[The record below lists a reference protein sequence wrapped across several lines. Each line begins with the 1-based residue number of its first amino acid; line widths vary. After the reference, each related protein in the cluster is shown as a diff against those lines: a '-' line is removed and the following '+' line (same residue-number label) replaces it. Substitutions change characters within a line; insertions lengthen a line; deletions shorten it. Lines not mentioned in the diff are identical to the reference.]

1 MIQRSFS
8 DMSTDELVDLFAEN
22 GVEQDRVLRL
32 SQVSKFKEVFGVM
45 SGIYAELKR
54 RGPQALLAL
63 TRLYDHPNVQVQVQA
78 ALLTVEVC
86 PDDARSVLEA
96 IAKTR
101 RMPQAA
107 DARAELRDHYGLEP
121 NWTK

>member
-1 MIQRSFS
+1 MTKQSFS
-8 DMSTDELVDLFAEN
+8 GMSTDQLVELFAEN
-22 GVEQDRVLRL
+22 GIEQDRLLRL
-32 SQVSKFKEVFGVM
+32 SQVSKFKKVFGVM

-63 TRLYDHPNVQVQVQA
+63 TRLYDHPNMQVQVQA

-86 PDDARSVLEA
+86 PDDARLALEA

-107 DARAELRDHYGLEP
+107 DARAELRDRYGLEP
-121 NWTK
+121 DWTK